1 MTVPKYRNCWY
12 MWVLKT
18 YHIFSNSFINQS
30 TRVKG
35 NPILQVMQ
43 LDGRERADTVLTF
56 KENRVGEWTGNACQR
71 LFAQHYSLAGKM
83 PKCGEDAMAK
93 E

>member
-1 MTVPKYRNCWY
+1 
-12 MWVLKT
+12 
-18 YHIFSNSFINQS
+18 
-30 TRVKG
+30 
-35 NPILQVMQ
+35 MQ

-71 LFAQHYSLAGKM
+71 LFAPHYSLAGKM